1 MIYFVT
7 AAVGMSPEAVAGMR
21 HAAFWAT
28 MEATARTL
36 PYDSQGM
43 GDTMSGRPL
52 SADRRQSVTIPV
64 LVGSGDASR
73 VPLRS

>member
-1 MIYFVT
+1 
-7 AAVGMSPEAVAGMR
+7 
-21 HAAFWAT
+21 

-43 GDTMSGRPL
+43 GDTLSGRPL

-73 VPLRS
+73 VPSRS